1 MMRNILFVIILIFVI
16 GISYFFNNTELF
28 NILQENNFS
37 INYYVITLN
46 QSSRLENI
54 KIQEKK
60 LNKMINII
68 TGVNGLELNQEE
80 LLDKRILSKD
90 FYIKDDT
97 KRSKEI
103 GCYQSHMLI
112 YKIINEK
119 FTGFSV
125 IFEDDFN
132 IKGENLNL
140 YLENII
146 KTMEKNHKPFDI
158 IYLANTFDN
167 VGLQVID
174 NIYSIDTNKFSVGT
188 FGYLINNSSIGKIID
203 LTKLID
209 MAIDMK
215 LDKLIKNS
223 QLNCFVIYPNLIS
236 HDYSMASIVN
246 PKN

>member
-1 MMRNILFVIILIFVI
+1 MRNILFVIILIFVI